1 MFMNRAERRA
11 TVKKLTKNGVTR
23 ASAETFV
30 KRMNDRTQNPVTTW
44 EGEKVKLDYNR
55 ISTYPDWPEM
65 RKEYREWV
73 TTHKD
78 DVFTVEFDPVKK
90 KAKSQNV
97 NKVVQFVEDTTSPKW
112 LFFAGDLIP
121 EPNQEKPKT
130 DYELHMAD
138 VDNIIAGLR
147 DK

>member
-1 MFMNRAERRA
+1 MFMNR
-11 TVKKLTKNGVTR
+11 
-23 ASAETFV
+23 
-30 KRMNDRTQNPVTTW
+30 NDRTQNPVTTW

-65 RKEYREWV
+65 RNEYKEWV
-73 TTHKD
+73 TAHKD

-90 KAKSQNV
+90 EAKSPKV
-97 NKVVQFVEDTTSPKW
+97 NKVVQLVEDTTSPKW

-130 DYELHMAD
+130 DYEIHMAD
-138 VDNIIAGLR
+138 VDNIISGLR

>member
-1 MFMNRAERRA
+1 MNRAERRA

-73 TTHKD
+73 TVHKD

-121 EPNQEKPKT
+121 EPNQVKPKT
-130 DYELHMAD
+130 DLENYMSTIDD
-138 VDNIIAGLR
+138 VINSLK